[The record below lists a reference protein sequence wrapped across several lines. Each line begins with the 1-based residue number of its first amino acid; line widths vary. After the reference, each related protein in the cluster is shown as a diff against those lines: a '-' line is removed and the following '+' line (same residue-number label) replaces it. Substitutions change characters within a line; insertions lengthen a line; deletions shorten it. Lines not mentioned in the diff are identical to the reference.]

1 MWLEGSE
8 TMKRIIL
15 ELGAGTAL
23 HGGQY
28 TKAAVR
34 AAQDALHHSSL
45 SFLKALKIDPKSM
58 QVEVTIGVQQPDK
71 VDPEAVKAAF
81 PHGHITVKVVK
92 GGLDVVDEE
101 NDDVTAIAS
110 AAIAVRVAIPDQAK
124 A

>member
-1 MWLEGSE
+1 MWREGDQA
-8 TMKRIIL
+8 MKRVIL

-58 QVEVTIGVQQPDK
+58 QVEVTIGVQRPDK

-81 PHGHITVKVVK
+81 PHGQITVKVVK
-92 GGLDVVDEE
+92 GGLDVVNDED

-110 AAIAVRVAIPDQAK
+110 AAIAVRVDIPGAK